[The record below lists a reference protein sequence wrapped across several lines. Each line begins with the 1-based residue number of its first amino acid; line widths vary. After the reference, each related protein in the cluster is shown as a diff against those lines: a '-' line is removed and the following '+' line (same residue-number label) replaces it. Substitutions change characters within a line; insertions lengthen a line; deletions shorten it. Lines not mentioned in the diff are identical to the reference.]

1 MSLSHLLLVKHSNID
16 EIHRGRGIYIGE
28 NEDLIG
34 IMAKPMG
41 AKLNE
46 T

>member
-1 MSLSHLLLVKHSNID
+1 MSLSHLLLVKHSNIY
-16 EIHRGRGIYIGE
+16 EIHRGRGIYIR